1 MDFGLIK
8 GSRHEKAIR
17 KAAPDPSKISLCENC
32 HGLIVPW
39 AKKVYKKRCCGAMYC
54 TKECLEEAK
63 DPNTGYH
70 QALCGKDFQ
79 WLYPT
84 TSPHHAYDVDGPFW
98 LRILATCVQNGGHP
112 LDHPYIKSL
121 TAQYESRPG
130 VPRRWSQK
138 LNIDLPQAILTQLGV
153 DIYADA
159 RFDTWVLQTIR
170 ARIVNNASAGGS
182 GDGWTPSMSLHP
194 LYSMLNHS
202 CAPNATAKDAHYEAT
217 FIIPGVTAP
226 PDQAL
231 LHQNYSCKSR
241 HCKGRGD
248 HDLLPT
254 SR

>member
-1 MDFGLIK
+1 
-8 GSRHEKAIR
+8 
-17 KAAPDPSKISLCENC
+17 
-32 HGLIVPW
+32 
-39 AKKVYKKRCCGAMYC
+39 MYC

-226 PDQAL
+226 PDIKPSSIKTILANRDIAKGEEITISYLPRVETHRSQRQENLRNWLASEC
-231 LHQNYSCKSR
+231 QCFKCQEEAKS
-241 HCKGRGD
+241 
-248 HDLLPT
+248 
-254 SR
+254 